1 MLIRGSWIKG
11 RRELYYFC
19 HFCARKIPFF
29 FFFYSFGVKRKIPF
43 WRSLFLSLEGKTC
56 LVFKERDW
64 IPSLMNVSIGHIP
77 LLVIC
82 SVGWELIYRYV
93 SLYIKSILYHLTYNL
108 RIMLFLHASK
118 SVLSLSG
125 SALDYVWH
133 VRSFYIDRSPRQLPC
148 SPAASSS
155 VSQSF
160 CYHDPFLCTV
170 PKLALFNLQ
179 DNWCLL
185 SVFSWLGFVSSQ
197 ARGERIT
204 CWKSTGSTCMF
215 NNLNQFE
222 ITLSD
227 DPVK

>member
-19 HFCARKIPFF
+19 HFCA
-29 FFFYSFGVKRKIPF
+29 RKIPF

-125 SALDYVWH
+125 SALEYVWH

-170 PKLALFNLQ
+170 PKLA
-179 DNWCLL
+179 DGK
-185 SVFSWLGFVSSQ
+185 SLGCPF
-197 ARGERIT
+197 
-204 CWKSTGSTCMF
+204 
-215 NNLNQFE
+215 
-222 ITLSD
+222 
-227 DPVK
+227 